1 MFYIFFYFIYLLM
14 VTALSMEAPK
24 DVCLTTGCVEAS
36 LSISK
41 LMDQTINPCV
51 DFYSFACGN
60 FVNETIIPD
69 EKSSVDTFSIILD
82 KVQEQLRTLVSIPVN
97 DSEIYPF
104 KLVKKLYKSCMNTS
118 MFSYTFSPCFL
129 IIVFKGLIQDRGIKP
144 LVDILDTLGGWPVV
158 KGDLW
163 NESSWTWQNSSL
175 ISSKIGY
182 ATDYIFKLTIAA
194 DRLNNTIRII
204 YVRKNNI

>member
-1 MFYIFFYFIYLLM
+1 MFYIVFCSINLLM
-14 VTALSMEAPK
+14 VTALSMEAPI

-36 LSISK
+36 SSISK

-51 DFYSFACGN
+51 DFYSFACGH

-82 KVQEQLRTLVSIPVN
+82 KVQEQLRTLVDVPVN

-104 KLVKKLYKSCMNTS
+104 KLVKKLYKSCMN
-118 MFSYTFSPCFL
+118 
-129 IIVFKGLIQDRGIKP
+129 INIIQDRGIKP
-144 LVDILDTLGGWPVV
+144 LVDILQTIGGWPVV
-158 KGDLW
+158 QGHSW
-163 NESSWTWQNSSL
+163 NESTWTWQNSSL
-175 ISSKIGY
+175 ISSEIGY
-182 ATDYIFKLTIAA
+182 TTDYIFKLTIAA

-204 YVRKNNI
+204 YVSRIIFSINRH